1 MRNSELIVDHV
12 ARDMRSG
19 AYPESLN
26 DVLSPAMVK
35 AAYGEISNWPAYE
48 ATPLRSLDTL
58 AASLSL
64 GAIYYKDEST
74 RLGLGSFKALGGAYA
89 VLRLAATQIEAKTG
103 KKVSLADVR
112 AGIHAQALSDLTV
125 VTATDGNHG
134 RSVAWGAQ
142 MAGCACQIYIHA
154 GVSEGRKKAMEAFGA
169 TVSRIPGDYDES
181 LKVCAKDAKANDW
194 FIVSDTSY
202 PGYMTLPRHV
212 MAGYSVMATE
222 VLAQLADTRPTHVFL
237 QAGVGGLAAAI
248 CATLWQKLGDQ
259 KPRTIIVEPTRAA
272 CVLESAR
279 QDKPMAVEITEE
291 TIMAGLSCGE
301 VSLLAWDV
309 LSQGASD
316 FITIGED
323 GIGPA
328 MRLLAS
334 GKAGGGSITAGES
347 AVPGLL
353 GAIGSASRADLRD
366 HLGLGPDST
375 VLVFGCEG
383 ATDPVI
389 YDKILQDAGP
399 DDDDLIRGVA
409 S

>member
-1 MRNSELIVDHV
+1 MQNSDIVVDHFGR
-12 ARDMRSG
+12 ATLSG
-19 AYPESLN
+19 PYPEALN
-26 DVLSPAMVK
+26 EILSPAMAK
-35 AAYGEISNWPAYE
+35 AAYAEISSWPAYQP
-48 ATPLRSLDTL
+48 TPLRNLDAL
-58 AASLSL
+58 AKSLSV
-64 GAIYYKDEST
+64 GAVYYKDESA

-103 KKVSLADVR
+103 KKAPLSDIR
-112 AGIHAQALSDLTV
+112 AGQHSTALSELTV

-142 MAGCACQIYIHA
+142 MAGCACRVYIHA
-154 GVSEGRKKAMEAFGA
+154 GVSEGRKQAMEAFGA
-169 TVSRIPGDYDES
+169 TVIRISGDYDES
-181 LKVCAKDAKANDW
+181 LKVCAEEAKSNHW

-202 PGYMTLPRHV
+202 PGYMNLPRHV

-222 VLAQLADTRPTHVFL
+222 ILQQLEGKRPSHVFL

-248 CATLWQKLGDQ
+248 CARFWHSMGND
-259 KPRTIIVEPTRAA
+259 KPRVIIVEPTRAA

-279 QDKPMAVEITEE
+279 QDKPMTVEITEE

-301 VSLLAWDV
+301 VSLLAWDI

-334 GKAGGGSITAGES
+334 GTAGGGEIIAGES

-353 GAIGSASRADLRD
+353 GAIGMASRKDLRD
-366 HLGLGPDST
+366 RLDLGPDST

-383 ATDPVI
+383 ATDPAI
-389 YDKILQDAGP
+389 YKAIIDAP
-399 DDDDLIRGVA
+399 SDSDDALMEPWHG
-409 S
+409 